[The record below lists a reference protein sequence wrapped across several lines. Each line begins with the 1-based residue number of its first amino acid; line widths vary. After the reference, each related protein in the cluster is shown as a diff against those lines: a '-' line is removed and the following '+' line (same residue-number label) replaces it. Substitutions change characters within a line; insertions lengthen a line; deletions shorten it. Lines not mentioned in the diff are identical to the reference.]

1 MSANA
6 PAPHHERNL
15 LIEASAGSGKT
26 HHLVGR
32 FLRLLL
38 AYRKPD
44 QIIALT
50 FTRKAAGE
58 FFDRIL
64 GALAEAAA
72 SEAGAGKAAR
82 DFQVTGLDRQAAR
95 ELLRMATDSLHRLS
109 LGTLD
114 SFYSRVL
121 RSFPAEFGISGD
133 FEILDEA
140 AEAAAR
146 QSVLDTILADV
157 GDADAFLTAFRQ
169 ATFGAE
175 EKQLLPNLEKFV
187 SSYHRLLIACPDRDR
202 WTKAGAIW
210 PKAPWWL
217 VAKFDVSAIAKALDD
232 ATASIAPQHKS
243 AAGGFAKLA
252 EELPFFTGG
261 ATGRN
266 IGGVLEKAL
275 DQFEGFHDGSVTE
288 LQYYKLLQLDRETT
302 RALADAAGFVLQQE
316 VVSKLQQTAG
326 IHDIVR
332 RYESLYHRDVRR
344 AGRLSFDDILILLAG
359 AAPDEATRDES
370 VSELSMLDEV
380 PDAATRKLRIDYRLD
395 GLFHHWLIDEFQD
408 TSRRQWQVLR
418 NLIEEV
424 IEDDSGERTF
434 YYVGD
439 EKQAIYGWRGGDSR
453 LFQEIRNRYNRPP
466 RPEDRWIAEDHLDV
480 SWRSGPVLLDAVNA
494 AFGNWQNLASL
505 LGEDHAP
512 VIVDRWKNTNA
523 GAHAPSRLT
532 ADRPGYFRYLTIE
545 ESESEDAELSGQN
558 AVWQVVL
565 ETLRSIDPVGNSLSV
580 AVLMRR
586 GKQAALLADY
596 VRQDGQI
603 PVMVEGKM
611 PVGTDHPI
619 ATSFRALLKFAAHPG
634 DTAAWEHLA
643 MTPALRSLDYEALG
657 KARYDLPRQTLE
669 TLQDRG
675 FGAVFVHWVEQLEI
689 GLGDPLD
696 AFSRR
701 RIEQLSEACRRF
713 DLKGSRSIDEFLHYL
728 ENYTAADTPS
738 AGVVQIMTI
747 HKAKG
752 LTFDAV
758 IVADLKPDAITSLHE
773 MDAVKGYDAARQLE
787 WVMTAPRKELAKAV
801 EPLRSAYLEA
811 EMDTALEELCAMYVA
826 LTRARYAN
834 HVILPKL
841 PSKQDST
848 ASAVLLA
855 RQFEAVGFAAVDE
868 FIGDVPVKIRFE
880 AGNPHWVA
888 EVLAGRDETPQDPE
902 PAPPR
907 PPVTGTRRFPLRR
920 RRVPSNAADHRGWGG
935 VAKLFVPESAS
946 ATGLGTAVHALF
958 ESIEWL
964 GDNPTTDWD
973 RILRPFPEHAE
984 EARKQTEASL
994 ENPEIRSRFLAN
1006 TYRSPLVWRE
1016 KRFEMI
1022 TPEGEWISGVFDRVV
1037 LERDTSG
1044 AFLAGHIIDFK
1055 TNRLDSETNIAEA
1068 IAHYT
1073 SQMTVY
1079 RAALSRLTG
1088 LPEAMIGAELIFTRP
1103 QVVRAVFSVE

>member
-1 MSANA
+1 MPANV
-6 PAPHHERNL
+6 PAPLQERNL

-38 AYRKPD
+38 AFKKPD

-64 GALAEAAA
+64 GALADAAT
-72 SEAGAGKAAR
+72 SPAGAQKAAR
-82 DFQVTGLDRQAAR
+82 DFQVDGLNQGTAR
-95 ELLRMATDSLHRLS
+95 ELLRLATDSLHRLS

-133 FEILDEA
+133 FEILDEG

-146 QSVLDTILADV
+146 QSVLDSILADV
-157 GDADAFLTAFRQ
+157 GDADAFLAAFRQ

-175 EKQLLPNLEKFV
+175 EKQLLSNLEKFI
-187 SSYHRLLIACPDRDR
+187 SSYHRLLIACPDRER
-202 WTKAGAIW
+202 WTTPRAIW
-210 PKAPWWL
+210 PKAPWWM
-217 VAKFDVSAIAKALDD
+217 VEKFDLD
-232 ATASIAPQHKS
+232 SIAEVLRKAAISASAQHKS
-243 AAGGFAKLA
+243 AGKGFEKLA
-252 EELPFFTGG
+252 EELPLFSGG
-261 ATGRN
+261 ATGQS
-266 IGGVLEKAL
+266 IGGILEKAL
-275 DQFEGFHDGSVTE
+275 DLFEDLHAGRVAE
-288 LQYYKLLQLDRETT
+288 LQYYKLLELDRATT
-302 RALADAAGFVLQQE
+302 RALADAVGFVLQQE
-316 VVSKLQQTAG
+316 IISKLQQTAG
-326 IHDIVR
+326 IYDIVW

-359 AAPDEATRDES
+359 AAPDDDANRET
-370 VSELSMLDEV
+370 VSELSMLDEI
-380 PDAATRKLRIDYRLD
+380 PDAETRRLRIDYRLD

-453 LFQEIRNRYNRPP
+453 LFQEIRNRYNQPP

-480 SWRSGPVLLDAVNA
+480 SWRSGPVLLDAVNT
-494 AFGNWQNLASL
+494 AFGNWQNLATL

-512 VIVDRWKNTNA
+512 VIRDRWKNTNA
-523 GAHAPSRLT
+523 GDHAASPLT
-532 ADRPGYFRYLTIE
+532 ENRPGFFQYLTVE
-545 ESESEDAELSGQN
+545 ENESEDAELTGQN
-558 AVWQVVL
+558 AVWQAVL
-565 ETLRSIDPVGNSLSV
+565 ETLREIDPVGNSLSV

-586 GKQAALLADY
+586 GKQAAHLADF

-643 MTPALRSLDYEALG
+643 MTPALSSLDYEALG
-657 KARYDLPRQTLE
+657 KARYELPRE
-669 TLQDRG
+669 TLDLLHDRG
-675 FGAVFVHWVEQLEI
+675 FGAVFEQWSQKLATA
-689 GLGDPLD
+689 LDDSLD
-696 AFSRR
+696 AFSLR
-701 RIEQLSEACRRF
+701 RIDQLSEACRRF
-713 DLKGSRSIDEFLHYL
+713 DLKGSRSINEFLHFL
-728 ENYTAADTPS
+728 DSYTAADTPS

-758 IVADLKPDAITSLHE
+758 ILADLKPDAITSLRE
-773 MDAVKGYDAARQLE
+773 MDAIKGFNDQRQLE
-787 WVMTAPRKELAKAV
+787 WVITAPRKELAKAV
-801 EPLRSAYLEA
+801 EPLRSGYLEA

-841 PSKQDST
+841 PSKKDST

-855 RQFEAVGFAAVDE
+855 RQFEAAGFE
-868 FIGDVPVKIRFE
+868 PREESIGEIPVTVRYE
-880 AGNPHWVA
+880 AGDANWIELIEQKEP
-888 EVLAGRDETPQDPE
+888 EKKSETP
-902 PAPPR
+902 ATR
-907 PPVTGTRRFPLRR
+907 APVTATRRFPLRR
-920 RRVPSNAADHRGWGG
+920 RRIPSNASDRRSWGG
-935 VAKLFVPESAS
+935 VANLFVPESAS
-946 ATGLGTAVHALF
+946 ATGFGSAVHALF

-964 GDNPTTDWD
+964 AEDVERNWD
-973 RILRPFPEHAE
+973 SLLLPFPEHAK
-984 EARKQTEASL
+984 EAREQTRKSL
-994 ENPEIRSRFLAN
+994 AEKSIRSRF
-1006 TYRSPLVWRE
+1006 TSSHYRSPLVWRE

-1022 TPEGEWISGVFDRVV
+1022 TPNGEWISGVFDRVV

-1044 AFLAGHIIDFK
+1044 EFLTGHIIDFK
-1055 TNRLDSETNIAEA
+1055 TNRVSSEEEIEKAV
-1068 IAHYT
+1068 AHYT
-1073 SQMTVY
+1073 PQMTVY

-1088 LPEAMIGAELIFTRP
+1088 LPEAAIRAELIFTRP
-1103 QVVRAVFSVE
+1103 RVVRTVFSTG